1 MLPEQDAFIEKLY
14 HEFFTQLW
22 IYAKAA
28 LGDPEQAQEVVQD
41 TFHEAVRHIGILT
54 AHDNPKGWLM
64 DVLKKKIM
72 HARRSRNRYILHFI
86 SLDSDLEFND
96 SVLSVEDPALS
107 NGQDILK
114 EIQRVLSE
122 EEYALL
128 RQITLEKRPY
138 KNVAEEL
145 GITVWTC
152 QKRIVRIRKKLKQHF
167 ADNS

>member
-1 MLPEQDAFIEKLY
+1 MIPLSCSY
-14 HEFFTQLW
+14 
-22 IYAKAA
+22 
-28 LGDPEQAQEVVQD
+28 
-41 TFHEAVRHIGILT
+41 
-54 AHDNPKGWLM
+54 
-64 DVLKKKIM
+64 KI
-72 HARRSRNRYILHFI
+72 
-86 SLDSDLEFND
+86 
-96 SVLSVEDPALS
+96 
-107 NGQDILK
+107 ILK

-152 QKRIVRIRKKLKQHF
+152 QKRIERIRKKLKQHF